1 MGNDEEEQQG
11 LECGFMVMYFTLENS
26 KKSAFLCR
34 DMVGE
39 NKSVWGIQEAVPAV
53 RHFTEGE
60 FGHLGDSRSPGVEL
74 GQSCG

>member
-11 LECGFMVMYFTLENS
+11 LECGFIVMYFTLENS

-39 NKSVWGIQEAVPAV
+39 NKSV
-53 RHFTEGE
+53 FGE
-60 FGHLGDSRSPGVEL
+60 SRRPSL
-74 GQSCG
+74 L